1 MTAYTNLSVYMR
13 QYKLTLNVTTFINF
27 FMTKITVLLK
37 LQQVFGIKKIL
48 IKSLHEVTYA

>member
-37 LQQVFGIKKIL
+37 LQQIFGIKKKI

>member
-37 LQQVFGIKKIL
+37 LQQVLGIKIFINKIF
-48 IKSLHEVTYA
+48 T

>member
-37 LQQVFGIKKIL
+37 LQQIFGIKKNL